1 MSIRRAAAVLF
12 IAAAVTWTASGLLHG
27 DPVAV
32 AVGVGSLTFV
42 LATGADR
49 AATQPRHGR
58 DTACSTATRWRHGV
72 DSDRS
77 HDRSRTRVR
86 R

>member
-49 AATQPRHGR
+49 AATRSRHGLLHG
-58 DTACSTATRWRHGV
+58 DTVATR
-72 DSDRS
+72 
-77 HDRSRTRVR
+77 R
-86 R
+86 RQ